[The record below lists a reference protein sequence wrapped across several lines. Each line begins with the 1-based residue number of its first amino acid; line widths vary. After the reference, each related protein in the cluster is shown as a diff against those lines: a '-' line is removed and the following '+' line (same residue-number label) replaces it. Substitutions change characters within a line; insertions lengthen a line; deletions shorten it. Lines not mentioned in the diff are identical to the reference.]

1 MDPRRSSYRDV
12 LQPSDRQARVVEQ
25 FRFADFEFDCRS
37 GDLRR
42 DGTSLKLQP
51 QPAKVLAVLIQRA
64 GEIVSR
70 QELAAEVWGSDT
82 FVDFE
87 QGLNYA
93 IRQIRA
99 VLKDDAEQA
108 RFVETMPKRGYRF
121 IAPLKEEV
129 IPSEA
134 VGSAI
139 APGGQWCGARPHGGW

>member
-1 MDPRRSSYRDV
+1 MRFPSHALIPWSVALAIESNSS
-12 LQPSDRQARVVEQ
+12 RQV
-25 FRFADFEFDCRS
+25 RFADFEFDCHS

-93 IRQIRA
+93 LRQIRA
-99 VLKDDAEQA
+99 VRKGNAEQGGSSK
-108 RFVETMPKRGYRF
+108 PC
-121 IAPLKEEV
+121 
-129 IPSEA
+129 PSEDT
-134 VGSAI
+134 GSS
-139 APGGQWCGARPHGGW
+139 RP

>member
-1 MDPRRSSYRDV
+1 MAIESNSS
-12 LQPSDRQARVVEQ
+12 RQV
-25 FRFADFEFDCRS
+25 RFADFEFDCHS

-51 QPAKVLAVLIQRA
+51 QPTKVLAVLIQHA

-99 VLKDDAEQA
+99 VLKDNAERIPA
-108 RFVETMPKRGYRF
+108 DVKSDVEAKLE
-121 IAPLKEEV
+121 ALK
-129 IPSEA
+129 
-134 VGSAI
+134 SASK
-139 APGGQWCGARPHGGW
+139 GGDVASLRRAMDEFNRAEP